1 MDNQPKL
8 LLCIEDDQD
17 DIALIEEAALEFD
30 SSLRFVA
37 KANGKEAMMFLHRQK
52 QQEYL
57 PCLVLLDINM
67 PVMNGIEVLEELKND
82 SAFKKIPTVVFTTS
96 SGQREKLLCDGYGVE
111 LITKPN
117 RVSEFKKVLA
127 HLLVRCIL

>member
-30 SSLRFVA
+30 PFLRFVA
-37 KANGKEAMMFLHRQK
+37 KSNGKEALMFLHRQK
-52 QQEYL
+52 EQGYL
-57 PCLVLLDINM
+57 PCLILLDINM
-67 PVMNGIEVLEELKND
+67 PIMNGIEVLETLKTD
-82 SAFKKIPTVVFTTS
+82 IDFKKIPIVVLTTS
-96 SGQREKLLCDGYGVE
+96 SGHREKLLCDGYGVE

-117 RVSEFKKVLA
+117 RVAEFKKVLA
-127 HLLVRCIL
+127 HLLVRCIT